1 MIEPKAIQCE
11 SSQYGPSMPNST
23 HNRLLSSPH
32 WPSSIQWT
40 EMKVGNNG
48 TAHGSTKTIS
58 SAFTHQPGRT
68 KKPDSRNARNILR
81 LTATANHISVLTT
94 VFRKIESAH
103 NSA

>member
-58 SAFTHQPGRT
+58 SAFTHQPGR
-68 KKPDSRNARNILR
+68 RNARNILR
-81 LTATANHISVLTT
+81 LTATAKYINVLTT
-94 VFRKIESAH
+94 VFRKIGSAH
-103 NSA
+103 NSL